1 MEVMPIHPAPP
12 LDLAGLIEGYRQT
25 VQAVID
31 LGHSCTPEDFTAPT
45 SCPGWSLQDHIAHV
59 AAVEHYLDGG
69 DNPDLDVSGL
79 EHVQHEFAA
88 WMEQGVEARRGQPG
102 AEIVAELETL
112 LHNRLATLSD
122 PSLQLDSQVR
132 APMDSTMKL
141 SSLLKLRH
149 QDIWTHEQD
158 IREVLGRIGN
168 LDTPAA
174 ATFVNG
180 LVRHFARLVADVPM
194 ADGQT
199 VILESTGPVTA
210 RMGVRASN
218 EDGKITHH
226 SLFTGESESGMGQS
240 VHSETDP
247 TTTISMSTEALSRRA
262 AGRRETGDTAYS
274 VVGDEEL
281 AARVL
286 DAIAFTP

>member
-1 MEVMPIHPAPP
+1 MPIHPAPP

-31 LGHSCTPEDFTAPT
+31 LGHSCTPEDFATPT
-45 SCPGWSLQDHIAHV
+45 SCPGWTVQDHISHV
-59 AAVEHYLDGG
+59 AAVEHYLNGG
-69 DNPDLDVSGL
+69 ENPDVDVSWL
-79 EHVQHEFAA
+79 DHVHHKFAA
-88 WMEQGVEARRGQPG
+88 WMEQGVQARRERDG
-102 AEIVAELETL
+102 AEVVAELETL

-122 PSLQLDSQVR
+122 PSLALDSQVR
-132 APMDSTMKL
+132 APMESTMKL
-141 SSLLKLRH
+141 GSLLKLRH

-158 IREVLGRIGN
+158 IREALGRIGN
-168 LDTPAA
+168 LDSPAA

-180 LVRHFARLVADVPM
+180 LVRHFARLVHEVPM

-210 RMGVRASN
+210 RMGVRASHD
-218 EDGKITHH
+218 EAGEVTHH
-226 SLFTGESESGMGQS
+226 SLFTGESESGMGEA

-247 TTTISMSTEALSRRA
+247 TTSITMSTEALSRRA
-262 AGRRETGDTAYS
+262 AGRRTTADTAYS

-281 AARVL
+281 AIRVL